1 MTVDRFDSFNS
12 TCDFSTGDRT
22 TFINPNY
29 EFTAKGRVKAF
40 EAHITRKG
48 YIVFQVVR
56 FLNKPLMRIS
66 KRLLGRNS
74 GYSGDERHLLSH
86 NFSF

>member
-29 EFTAKGRVKAF
+29 EFTAMGRVKAF

-56 FLNKPLMRIS
+56 FLNKPLMR
-66 KRLLGRNS
+66 
-74 GYSGDERHLLSH
+74 DERHLLSH